1 MDPALLPSPPP
12 GDASLGRVSAPA
24 DEFDLS
30 GLRLSVGEGRRI
42 ALSVR
47 VDPLLLGGESY
58 AIEPEVVPVQL
69 EVSRMA
75 GSGYALRLSFHAALT
90 GSCMRCLKQ
99 ASPLVEV
106 QAREVEVPDGGEEL
120 ESPYVDGEKLDLA
133 RWARDA
139 FALAAPVKV
148 LCAEDCAGL
157 CPICA
162 ADLNEAEPGHHHE
175 PERDPRWAKLSEL
188 KLE

>member
-1 MDPALLPSPPP
+1 
-12 GDASLGRVSAPA
+12 VSATA
-24 DEFDLS
+24 DEFDLG

-47 VDPLLLGGESY
+47 IEELLLGGEHY
-58 AIEPEVVPVQL
+58 AIEPEVVPVAL

-75 GSGYALRLSFHAALT
+75 GSGYALRLRFQAALT

-99 ASPLVEV
+99 ASPPVEV
-106 QAREVEVPDGGEEL
+106 EAREVEVPAGGEEL

-133 RWARDA
+133 AWARDA

-148 LCAEDCAGL
+148 LCREGCAGL

-162 ADLNEAEPGHHHE
+162 VDLNEAEPGHHHE
-175 PERDPRWAKLSEL
+175 AERDPRWAKLSEL